1 MGMNRAIVI
10 GATSG
15 IGREL
20 VRQLAGAGY
29 TVGAAGRRDN
39 LLLEL
44 QKEFP
49 DKIHVKRIDVVQP
62 EAMGLLKE
70 LIAAMGGTDLLI
82 ISSGTG
88 FINRELE
95 WAKERETIDV
105 NVYGFAA
112 MCNVA
117 FEYFREKGAG
127 HIVGISSLSA
137 IRGSGEG
144 PAYNASKAFASNYL
158 EGLRQNA
165 VKQKLPLTVTDI
177 QCGLVDTAM
186 AKGEGLFWVAPP
198 AKAAGQIL
206 DAIRK
211 KKDHA
216 YITKR
221 WRIIAL
227 LLKALPGWLYCRI

>member
-1 MGMNRAIVI
+1 
-10 GATSG
+10 
-15 IGREL
+15 
-20 VRQLAGAGY
+20 
-29 TVGAAGRRDN
+29 
-39 LLLEL
+39 
-44 QKEFP
+44 
-49 DKIHVKRIDVVQP
+49 
-62 EAMGLLKE
+62 
-70 LIAAMGGTDLLI
+70 
-82 ISSGTG
+82 
-88 FINRELE
+88 
-95 WAKERETIDV
+95 
-105 NVYGFAA
+105 